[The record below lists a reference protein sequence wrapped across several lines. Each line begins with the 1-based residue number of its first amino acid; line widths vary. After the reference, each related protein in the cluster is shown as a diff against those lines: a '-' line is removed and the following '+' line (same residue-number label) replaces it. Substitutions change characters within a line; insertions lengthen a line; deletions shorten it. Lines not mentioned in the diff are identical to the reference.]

1 MEYKIK
7 DLNIYYDICGKGRP
21 VICKYI
27 KILYNLFYITKI
39 SEADRKTR
47 SYFPKTS
54 DIIVIFLYT
63 RFVKWYFPE
72 NESASIHIFL
82 FLFFRFLSFKILMLL
97 DFFFCQ
103 SDTCRNLLLNTW
115 IISYSQSVSKGITE
129 FCCHS
134 CFYFKRLR
142 EKFHSFFQ

>member
-63 RFVKWYFPE
+63 D
-72 NESASIHIFL
+72 S
-82 FLFFRFLSFKILMLL
+82 
-97 DFFFCQ
+97 
-103 SDTCRNLLLNTW
+103 
-115 IISYSQSVSKGITE
+115 
-129 FCCHS
+129 
-134 CFYFKRLR
+134 
-142 EKFHSFFQ
+142 

>member
-39 SEADRKTR
+39 SEADRKAR
-47 SYFPKTS
+47 YYFPEAS

-72 NESASIHIFL
+72 TQPASIHIFL
-82 FLFFRFLSFKILMLL
+82 FLLFI
-97 DFFFCQ
+97 
-103 SDTCRNLLLNTW
+103 
-115 IISYSQSVSKGITE
+115 
-129 FCCHS
+129 
-134 CFYFKRLR
+134 
-142 EKFHSFFQ
+142 